1 MTSPASA
8 RALGAP
14 MSRREARERRA
25 TGGSRSAAA
34 ATEVDASAISGRRP
48 KVVKVLVITLIVLLL
63 ATTWLAVRALIVKN
77 ELEASQQLIGQVQD
91 GDIEVSD
98 ALEELGGHAGLAASV
113 WWDPVWRAAEF
124 VPFAGDNLRAVR
136 LAAESLDVATNGL
149 GRPVFAEFQQD
160 SDEPVL
166 ARALPI
172 ISSAAPTIGRLAD
185 EIAAVS
191 DSPSLIGPVRGGV
204 EQVAEVMGAAAPMVE
219 LLPELLGANG
229 KRNYLLVFQNNAE
242 SVGLGGSAAS
252 QSLVTAE
259 AGKVAITHQANSD
272 VYANDTPVD
281 VEVPQSALDLY
292 SDFLVK
298 RINTSSSRPDFP
310 TMAKIVS
317 AWWQRDVQNDQIDGV
332 VSVNPIAL
340 GRMLRATGPVE
351 LSTGDVLTEDNAVQ
365 LLLSEV
371 YERWGT
377 QETKKGA
384 DKFFSSAAKEIFAK
398 LSTGAFN
405 PKDMAWAV
413 GEGIEAGDIMFY
425 SAHEDVQEAVA
436 PLKLSGILP
445 SDNEDQTTL
454 GVYFRNESASKIDYY
469 TRSAVDVTE
478 SCTDGRR
485 TFTTA
490 TSLHL
495 DIDQAAANLL
505 PDYVRSQTWDS
516 AFFRTAVFVYGPP
529 GTQVDSVS
537 VDGREVSVMREDLE
551 DLGRPVA
558 WFHVYLRPS
567 EQASVTATFSGADG
581 DYGPLEVRTT
591 PMINETEVATSSD
604 GCAAR

>member
-8 RALGAP
+8 HGFGAP
-14 MSRREARERRA
+14 MSRREARERRG
-25 TGGSRSAAA
+25 TRGGRSASA
-34 ATEVDASAISGRRP
+34 ATSEADAPAPRR
-48 KVVKVLVITLIVLLL
+48 KVVKALVIALVVVLL
-63 ATTWLAVRALIVKN
+63 ATAWLAVRALLVKN

-91 GDIEVSD
+91 GELEVSD
-98 ALEELGGHAGLAASV
+98 ALDELGGHAGLAASV
-113 WWDPVWRAAEF
+113 WWDPVWRLAEF
-124 VPFAGDNLRAVR
+124 VPWAGDNLRAVR
-136 LAAESLDVATNGL
+136 LAAESLDVAVNGL
-149 GRPVFAEFQQD
+149 GRPVFAEFEQD

-166 ARALPI
+166 ARALPV
-172 ISSAAPTIGRLAD
+172 ISSAAPTIARLSD
-185 EIAAVS
+185 EIAAVRES
-191 DSPSLIGPVRGGV
+191 SALIGPVRGGV
-204 EQVAEVMGAAAPMVE
+204 EQVGDVMNVAAPMVE

-252 QSLVTAE
+252 QSLVTAD
-259 AGKVAITHQANSD
+259 AGKVAITKQANSD

-310 TMAKIVS
+310 TMANIVT

-351 LSTGDVLTEDNAVQ
+351 LSTGDTLTEDNAVQ

-398 LSTGAFN
+398 LSNGAFN

-413 GEGIEAGDIMFY
+413 GEGIESGDIMFY
-425 SAHEDVQEAVA
+425 SSHQEVQEVVA

-445 SDNEDQTTL
+445 TDNEDETAL

-469 TRSAVDVTE
+469 TKSAVDVTE
-478 SCTDGRR
+478 SCADGRR
-485 TFTTA
+485 TFTST

-495 DIDQAAANLL
+495 DIDQAAANVL
-505 PDYVRSQTWDS
+505 PDYVRSQTWD
-516 AFFRTAVFVYGPP
+516 ARMFRTAVFVYGPP

-537 VDGREVSVMREDLE
+537 VAGREVNVMHQGLE

-567 EQASVTATFSGADG
+567 EKASVTATFSGEDG
-581 DYGPLEVRTT
+581 EYGPLEVRST
-591 PMINETEVATSSD
+591 PMINETEVTTASE

>member
-8 RALGAP
+8 HGFGAP
-14 MSRREARERRA
+14 MSRREARERRG
-25 TGGSRSAAA
+25 TRSGRSASA
-34 ATEVDASAISGRRP
+34 ATSEADAPAPRR
-48 KVVKVLVITLIVLLL
+48 KVVKALVIALVVVLL
-63 ATTWLAVRALIVKN
+63 ATAWLAVRALLVKN

-91 GDIEVSD
+91 GELEVSD
-98 ALEELGGHAGLAASV
+98 ALDELGGHAGLAASV
-113 WWDPVWRAAEF
+113 WWDPVWRLAEF
-124 VPFAGDNLRAVR
+124 VPWAGDNLRAVR
-136 LAAESLDVATNGL
+136 LAAESLDVAVNGL
-149 GRPVFAEFQQD
+149 GRPVFAEFEQD

-166 ARALPI
+166 ARALPV
-172 ISSAAPTIGRLAD
+172 ISSAAPTIVRLSD
-185 EIAAVS
+185 EIAAVRES
-191 DSPSLIGPVRGGV
+191 SALIGPVRGGV
-204 EQVAEVMGAAAPMVE
+204 EQVGDVMNVAAPMVE

-252 QSLVTAE
+252 QSLVTAD
-259 AGKVAITHQANSD
+259 AGKVAIDHQANSD
-272 VYANDTPVD
+272 VYANDTPVQVD
-281 VEVPQSALDLY
+281 VPQSALDLY

-310 TMAKIVS
+310 TMARIVTE
-317 AWWQRDVQNDQIDGV
+317 WWQRDVRDDQIDGV

-340 GRMLRATGPVE
+340 ARMLRATGPVE
-351 LSTGDVLTEDNAVQ
+351 LATGDALTEDNAVQ

-413 GEGIEAGDIMFY
+413 GEGIESGDIMFY
-425 SAHEDVQEAVA
+425 SANEKVQEVVA

-445 SDNEDQTTL
+445 TDNEDQTTV
-454 GVYFRNESASKIDYY
+454 GVYFRDESGSKIDYY
-469 TRSAVDVTE
+469 MRSSIDAVE
-478 SCTDGRR
+478 SCADGRR
-485 TFTTA
+485 TLTTT

-495 DIDQAAANLL
+495 DIDRESAKQL
-505 PDYVRSQTWDS
+505 PDYVKSQNWGIWH
-516 AFFRTAVFVYGPP
+516 FRTAVYVYGPP
-529 GTQVDSVS
+529 GTQVESVS
-537 VDGREVSVMREDLE
+537 VNGRDVQVMRDDIVDLE
-551 DLGRPVA
+551 RPVA
-558 WFHVYLRPS
+558 WFHTYLKPS
-567 EQASVTATFSGADG
+567 EKARVTATFSGEDG
-581 DYGPLEVRTT
+581 EYGPLEVRST
-591 PMINETEVATSSD
+591 PMINETEVTTASE